1 MLEVFLPFTVMHIEQ
16 KRIDF
21 QSEGQPFDI
30 HFLRSQSQDGIGDHK
45 VFLEQ
50 SFQSFP

>member
-16 KRIDF
+16 KRIDL
-21 QSEGQPFDI
+21 QSEGQPFDT
-30 HFLRSQSQDGIGDHK
+30 HFLNAHSQYGIGDHK